1 MNKFADDLEEM
12 CDIIMEFSDKKQLY
26 VSIDIDVVDP
36 AFAPS
41 TGYPE
46 PGGFT
51 SKEFLYLIQR
61 LNKIKN
67 LRGVDIVEINSE
79 MDKENN
85 NFTVKLGAKILSE
98 FL

>member
-1 MNKFADDLEEM
+1 
-12 CDIIMEFSDKKQLY
+12 MEFSDKKELY
-26 VSIDIDVVDP
+26 ISIDIDVIDP

-51 SKEFLYLIQR
+51 SKEFIYLAQR
-61 LNKIKN
+61 LSKIKN
-67 LRGVDIVEINSE
+67 LHALDIVEINSE
-79 MDKENN
+79 KDESNN
-85 NFTVKLGAKILSE
+85 NLTLKLGAKILSE